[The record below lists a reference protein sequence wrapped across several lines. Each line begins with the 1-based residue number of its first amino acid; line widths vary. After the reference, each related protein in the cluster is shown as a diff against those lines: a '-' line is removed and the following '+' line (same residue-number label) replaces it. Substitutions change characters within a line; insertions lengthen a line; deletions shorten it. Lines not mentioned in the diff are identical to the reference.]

1 MPCRHETTA
10 VPELDDG
17 GVFGA
22 GRNRKRIVNDVAM
35 LQRSPRR
42 HPFRSRLS
50 QERVETVVRVGED
63 DLKLF
68 AVSFTAF
75 FICFYTFLL

>member
-1 MPCRHETTA
+1 
-10 VPELDDG
+10 
-17 GVFGA
+17 
-22 GRNRKRIVNDVAM
+22 M
-35 LQRSPRR
+35 LHRSPRR

-50 QERVETVVRVGED
+50 QETARVVVREGED